1 MCESELSTTTLSRVT
16 VGRRQGVIE
25 IPKARC
31 EWISGAPY
39 IVYCMGVTSSKRCF
53 APQTLDIGLVLK
65 LFQLLCR
72 VHRVE
77 FFDVSIV
84 AVERIVFM

>member
-1 MCESELSTTTLSRVT
+1 
-16 VGRRQGVIE
+16 
-25 IPKARC
+25 
-31 EWISGAPY
+31 
-39 IVYCMGVTSSKRCF
+39 MGVTSSKRGF
-53 APQTLDIGLVLK
+53 APQTLDIGLVVK

-72 VHRVE
+72 GHRVE

>member
-16 VGRRQGVIE
+16 VGRQGVIE

-53 APQTLDIGLVLK
+53 APRTLDIGLVLK

-72 VHRVE
+72 GHRVE
-77 FFDVSIV
+77 YFDVSIV